1 MPPIQSPVLLWPFF
15 DFLLLGS
22 FTAIAAPEWPRE
34 SGGLSRSPFTIQEVR
49 SRLLLKVR
57 CISSNEIQDKFFVLT
72 KTGDLTINE
81 TRELMYYYVMLRL
94 VDHSGPNHENYS
106 ILYNNCI
113 DVAPSLVA
121 DDINDS
127 YQPWAERGYDST
139 NPSLRRTFYDDLL
152 RWRCLLDLEKGEIK
166 ALGSN
171 PHGKPVDIDSMAN
184 EMRLPPLP
192 NLLKGMSQVKKAKLN
207 EVEMMQLRAMA
218 ENGKPGEGTDEVDRD
233 IEMHD
238 VERADEKTALPFL
251 ELVIKTLGTQAE
263 SCGAVLTMI
272 QEHTMDSI
280 DIHHK
285 PLYHTSTSARENPS
299 TPAIYGDE
307 FGDLG
312 TFLRQAP
319 PASLQESSDSLWNPH
334 RELAMWTNSTS
345 QQIL

>member
-1 MPPIQSPVLLWPFF
+1 MVEKF
-15 DFLLLGS
+15 
-22 FTAIAAPEWPRE
+22 APEHMPCFLEFVSSLSPRL
-34 SGGLSRSPFTIQEVR
+34 SGLPDRRQACSEPSQ
-49 SRLLLKVR
+49 
-57 CISSNEIQDKFFVLT
+57 
-72 KTGDLTINE
+72 TG
-81 TRELMYYYVMLRL
+81 
-94 VDHSGPNHENYS
+94 
-106 ILYNNCI
+106 
-113 DVAPSLVA
+113 
-121 DDINDS
+121 
-127 YQPWAERGYDST
+127 
-139 NPSLRRTFYDDLL
+139 
-152 RWRCLLDLEKGEIK
+152 
-166 ALGSN
+166 
-171 PHGKPVDIDSMAN
+171 
-184 EMRLPPLP
+184 
-192 NLLKGMSQVKKAKLN
+192 
-207 EVEMMQLRAMA
+207 
-218 ENGKPGEGTDEVDRD
+218 GEGTYEVDRD

-251 ELVIKTLGTQAE
+251 ELVIKTLGTQAG

-334 RELAMWTNSTS
+334 RESAMWTNSTS